1 MRQHIQNF
9 HTGVETATHTC
20 KICLPRWCLSFLI
33 CRSSAALLHAD
44 TAASLT
50 WSLMSFIALISSS
63 VPHFCQRRSRNHL
76 DLHSSTGKEKKA
88 TYMYK
93 DKSILLNCHYG
104 FCISSVLIG
113 SLNSRYQLIF
123 QILMTHP
130 LKINVEDVQL
140 ITLKNQ
146 VKCRSYG

>member
-1 MRQHIQNF
+1 MGQHIHNF
-9 HTGVETATHTC
+9 HTGVGTATHIC
-20 KICLPRWCLSFLI
+20 KVCLPRWCLSFLI

-76 DLHSSTGKEKKA
+76 DLHSSTGKEKKKQH

-93 DKSILLNCHYG
+93 DKSINFFLLNCHYG
-104 FCISSVLIG
+104 FCVSSVLIG
-113 SLNSRYQLIF
+113 SQLSAHISDF
-123 QILMTHP
+123 DDTSS
-130 LKINVEDVQL
+130 EDQ
-140 ITLKNQ
+140 
-146 VKCRSYG
+146 C

>member
-9 HTGVETATHTC
+9 HTGVGTATHTG
-20 KICLPRWCLSFLI
+20 KVCLPRWCLSFLI

-76 DLHSSTGKEKKA
+76 DLHSSTGKEKKI

-93 DKSILLNCHYG
+93 DKSINFFFLLNCHYG

-113 SLNSRYQLIF
+113 SQLSAHISDF
-123 QILMTHP
+123 DDTSS
-130 LKINVEDVQL
+130 EDQ
-140 ITLKNQ
+140 
-146 VKCRSYG
+146 C